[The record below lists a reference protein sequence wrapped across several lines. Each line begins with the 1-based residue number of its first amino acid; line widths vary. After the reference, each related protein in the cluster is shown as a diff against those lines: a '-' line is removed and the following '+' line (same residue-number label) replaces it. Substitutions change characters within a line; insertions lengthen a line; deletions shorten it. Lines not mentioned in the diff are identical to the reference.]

1 VSCMTLDELNRCI
14 RQFGDSQKAFMRSE
28 NRALLRSV
36 LFDVPR
42 RSSIGWYCYYDKA
55 PTLLRNLVTQI
66 SPEEV
71 GRRMRRLCSRPYY
84 LQLSILMCS
93 YFGARQQ
100 LLLDHGLE
108 AGQEFPGEKVEDACF
123 VVDFWQRACRAYR
136 SDGRALPDRVC
147 GIQPILPRNDIEHLD
162 ALLAPVDP
170 DSHRRLRRLA
180 ATLELYGFILHGEQ
194 RDGLFHHGPYDIGGG
209 RQLVV
214 QEFTD
219 LQNDYLPWANTR
231 VQNPY
236 PQLALV
242 RRTKG
247 LGARYDLFG
256 GVLWDTPDLAACVEA
271 EGLFTRADDGSLV
284 AVAMDELEWIESCAA
299 AAQNEL
305 FLKAADWS
313 PRYKAEYGVHLFA
326 NHLYPFFELLP
337 SGEDWGERIRAE
349 FEASAADVLDDLL
362 AEQEPPSIWNFMAS
376 TEGEYFWPVV
386 GSVKH

>member
-1 VSCMTLDELNRCI
+1 MSNLSLDELNACI
-14 RQFGDSQKAFMRSE
+14 RQFGDGQKAFMRSE

-42 RSSIGWYCYYDKA
+42 RSSIGWYCYYDRA
-55 PTLLRNLVTQI
+55 PALLRKLVKQI
-66 SPEEV
+66 SPEEI

-100 LLLDHGLE
+100 LLLDNGLS
-108 AGQEFPGEKVEDACF
+108 AGQPFPGEKPEDARF

-136 SDGRALPDRVC
+136 SDGHALPDQVH
-147 GIQPILPRNDIEHLD
+147 GTQPILARGDIEHLD
-162 ALLAPVDP
+162 AQLAAADP
-170 DSHRRLRRLA
+170 AVHQRLRRLA
-180 ATLELYGFILHGEQ
+180 ATLELYVFILHGEQ
-194 RDGLFHHGPYDIGGG
+194 RDGLFAHGPYEVGGD

-219 LQNDYLPWANTR
+219 LQNDYLPWAATEAR
-231 VQNPY
+231 NPY

-247 LGARYDLFG
+247 LGSHFDLFG
-256 GVLWDTPDLAACVEA
+256 GVLWDAADLAPCVEA
-271 EGLFTRADDGSLV
+271 EGLFTRTDDGSIVPVSL
-284 AVAMDELEWIESCAA
+284 DEVERIEFCAA

-337 SGEDWGERIRAE
+337 SGQDWGERIRTE
-349 FEASAADVLDDLL
+349 FETSAADVLDDLL
-362 AEQEPPSIWNFMAS
+362 AGETVPSIWNFMA
-376 TEGEYFWPVV
+376 TTKGEFFWPLV
-386 GSVKH
+386 GASQ

>member
-1 VSCMTLDELNRCI
+1 VSSLSLVELNACI
-14 RQFGDSQKAFMRSE
+14 RQFGDGQKTFMRSE

-42 RSSIGWYCYYDKA
+42 RSSIGWYCYYDRA
-55 PTLLRNLVTQI
+55 PALLRSLVEQI
-66 SPEEV
+66 SPEEI
-71 GRRMRRLCSRPYY
+71 GRSMRRLCSRPYY

-100 LLLDHGLE
+100 LLLDNGLSS
-108 AGQEFPGEKVEDACF
+108 GQPFPGEKPEDARF

-136 SDGRALPDRVC
+136 SDGLALPDQVH
-147 GIQPILPRNDIEHLD
+147 GTQPILPRDDIERLD
-162 ALLAPVDP
+162 AQLAPADTAV
-170 DSHRRLRRLA
+170 HQRLRRLA
-180 ATLELYGFILHGEQ
+180 ATLELYVFILHGEQ
-194 RDGLFHHGPYDIGGG
+194 RDGLFAHGPYDVGGE

-219 LQNDYLPWANTR
+219 LQNDYLPWAQTEAR
-231 VQNPY
+231 NPY

-247 LGARYDLFG
+247 LGAHFDLFG
-256 GVLWDTPDLAACVEA
+256 GVLWDAADLAPCVEA
-271 EGLFTRADDGSLV
+271 EGLFTRTDDGSIV
-284 AVAMDELEWIESCAA
+284 ALSLDEVERIESCAA
-299 AAQNEL
+299 SAQNEL
-305 FLKAADWS
+305 FLKAAEWS

-337 SGEDWGERIRAE
+337 SGQDWGERIRAE

-362 AEQEPPSIWNFMAS
+362 AGEAVPSIWNFMAT
-376 TEGEYFWPVV
+376 TEGEFFWPVV
-386 GSVKH
+386 GATQ

>member
-1 VSCMTLDELNRCI
+1 VSSLTLDELNHRI
-14 RQFGDSQKAFMRSE
+14 MQFGKQQKAFMRLE

-55 PTLLRNLVTQI
+55 PALLRSLVMQI
-66 SPEEV
+66 SPEEI

-100 LLLDHGLE
+100 LLLDHEHRAGGLRP
-108 AGQEFPGEKVEDACF
+108 GQAFPGEKVEDACF

-136 SDGRALPDRVC
+136 SDGLLLPDQDHPT
-147 GIQPILPRNDIEHLD
+147 QPILPRDDIEHLD

-170 DSHRRLRRLA
+170 GAHRRLRRMA
-180 ATLELYGFILHGEQ
+180 ATLELYAFILHGEQ
-194 RDGLFHHGPYDIGGG
+194 RDGLFTHGPYDVGGG
-209 RQLVV
+209 
-214 QEFTD
+214 
-219 LQNDYLPWANTR
+219 
-231 VQNPY
+231 
-236 PQLALV
+236 LV

-247 LGARYDLFG
+247 LGARFDLFG
-256 GVLWDTPDLAACVEA
+256 GMLWDAPDLAASVEA
-271 EGLFTRADDGSLV
+271 EGLFTRADDGSIV
-284 AVAMDELEWIESCAA
+284 AVAMDELERIESCAT

-305 FLKAADWS
+305 FLKAAEWS

-337 SGEDWGERIRAE
+337 SGEEWGERIRTE

-362 AEQEPPSIWNFMAS
+362 AEKEPPSIWNFMA
-376 TEGEYFWPVV
+376 TTKGEFFWPVV
-386 GSVKH
+386 GPANH